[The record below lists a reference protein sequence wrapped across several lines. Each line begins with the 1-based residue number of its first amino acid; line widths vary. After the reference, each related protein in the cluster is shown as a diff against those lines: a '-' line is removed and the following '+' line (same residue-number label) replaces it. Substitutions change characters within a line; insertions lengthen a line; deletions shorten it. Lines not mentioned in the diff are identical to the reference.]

1 MITDEFIRQATA
13 AGAEIHLVNGAA
25 GLASQVASLLDD
37 AGAGA
42 ASDQFAVCTAASVEG
57 IGPLAGLLA
66 KVPGVRFDVTRDTAA
81 QALVG
86 ITVADWGV
94 AQTGTLLCDSSP
106 AAQRL
111 AATLPVIHIALLP
124 SGRIVPDMAAAL
136 SRFDPRTAPFIAAIT
151 GPSRTADIE
160 RVLTIGVH
168 GPKRLVI
175 LILDGG
181 PDGEPKP

>member
-1 MITDEFIRQATA
+1 VITEEFIRQATA
-13 AGAEIHLVNGAA
+13 AGAEIHLVDGSA
-25 GLASQVASLLDD
+25 GLVDRVTSLLGD
-37 AGAGA
+37 AGAGD
-42 ASDQFAVCTAASVEG
+42 ASSQFAVCVAASVEG
-57 IGPLAGLLA
+57 VGPLAGLLA
-66 KVPGVRFDVTRDTAA
+66 TVPGVRFDVTRETAS

-86 ITVADWGV
+86 ITAADWGV
-94 AQTGTLLCDSSP
+94 AQTGTLVCDSSP

-111 AATLPVIHIALLP
+111 ASSLPVIHIALLP

-136 SRFDPRTAPFIAAIT
+136 SRIDPRNAPFIAAIT

-175 LILDGG
+175 LIVQDGNAG
-181 PDGEPKP
+181 DPRP